1 MNCPL
6 LALIVFSHC
15 SYPTARSLYRI
26 CIPILITDIV
36 CVCVFPYL
44 LFSLFLSFVVWCLW
58 ESSEDDQWSGG
69 RLTYPLTATATR
81 IAAWRV
87 VSKLFAKRI
96 VFLLLPLIYALIRF
110 LFSFNLPESL
120 RYEMVSE
127 LRFHSIN
134 SYRFPYRYL
143 KERVSFRNV
152 SFRFIKDARF
162 HTAVPP

>member
-15 SYPTARSLYRI
+15 SSPTARSLYRI

-36 CVCVFPYL
+36 CVCVFPNS
-44 LFSLFLSFVVWCLW
+44 LFPLFLSFVVWCVW
-58 ESSEDDQWSGG
+58 ESSEDNQRSGG

-96 VFLLLPLIYALIRF
+96 VALLFLLFYSFRYFLLLFSLISLSLFHGACATRAVAMTRHALTF
-110 LFSFNLPESL
+110 QGLSPSWWPEL
-120 RYEMVSE
+120 TLACTIVTFTHCFC
-127 LRFHSIN
+127 LH
-134 SYRFPYRYL
+134 
-143 KERVSFRNV
+143 
-152 SFRFIKDARF
+152 
-162 HTAVPP
+162 